1 VECDP
6 KGADARPD
14 LCSRVGVRRYPTW
27 VVGGSKHEGVLTL
40 DQLAKLSNFSKPG
53 G

>member
-6 KGADARPD
+6 KGANARPD
-14 LCSRVGVRRYPTW
+14 LCRQVGVRRYPTW
-27 VVGGSKHEGVLTL
+27 VIAGEKHEGVLAL
-40 DQLAKLSNFSKPG
+40 DQLASLSKFAKPG